1 MESKKKGLAVT
12 AVVGLLAYQ
21 PKTWQEISVAVLV
34 TIIVMYAINR
44 QANID
49 NGKNSVD
56 NNDKP

>member
-21 PKTWQEISVAVLV
+21 PSTWQEISVAVLV
-34 TIIVMYAINR
+34 TLIVLYAINR

-49 NGKNSVD
+49 
-56 NNDKP
+56 DKEKTNET